1 MLIQHFFIL
10 PNTHTHTHTHTH
22 SLSLSHHYEVSLREG
37 DIWRLILSCMTRV
50 SLFVADI
57 TDVLFHFSHLC
68 ETSKDVKTWI
78 LVYI

>member
-1 MLIQHFFIL
+1 MLIQHFLFYQ
-10 PNTHTHTHTHTH
+10 THTHTHKHT
-22 SLSLSHHYEVSLREG
+22 LSHHHEVSLREG
-37 DIWRLILSCMTRV
+37 YIWRLILSCMTRV